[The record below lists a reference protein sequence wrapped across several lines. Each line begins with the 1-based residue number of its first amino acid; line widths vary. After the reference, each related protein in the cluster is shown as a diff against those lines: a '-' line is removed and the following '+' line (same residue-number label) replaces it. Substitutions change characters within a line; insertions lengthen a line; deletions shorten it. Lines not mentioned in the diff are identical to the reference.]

1 MFYYFSAYRDLPKT
15 DKKVVISVPSGNF
28 GNICAGLVSKK
39 MGLPINHFIASTN
52 SNDTIPRYLNSGEY
66 KPKKSK
72 QTISNAMDVSDPSNF
87 IRIQKLFN
95 NDLFGLK
102 KSVSAYSYSDKQTEK
117 AIREIYKLKN
127 YIIDPHG
134 AIGYLGL
141 NDFINS
147 KTDPENFQGLFLET
161 AHPIKFSKTIENI
174 INQKIQIPKEIKNIL
189 KKKKIS
195 IPIKDYNQLKSFLI
209 GK

>member
-1 MFYYFSAYRDLPKT
+1 MGKSDSPDELHIINPATEKSLGTIKLGNEKDV
-15 DKKVVISVPSGNF
+15 DKAVIAARHSF
-28 GNICAGLVSKK
+28 
-39 MGLPINHFIASTN
+39 H
-52 SNDTIPRYLNSGEY
+52 
-66 KPKKSK
+66 
-72 QTISNAMDVSDPSNF
+72 
-87 IRIQKLFN
+87 
-95 NDLFGLK
+95 
-102 KSVSAYSYSDKQTEK
+102 SYSQLSVKHKIDLLTT
-117 AIREIYKLKN
+117 IREIYKLKN

-209 GK
+209 AK